1 VHAPQQM
8 ERPLLEQSF
17 GTVVREL
24 RTAAG
29 LSQERLAER
38 ADLHR
43 NYVGLIERGLNSPT
57 LAAVSA
63 LAGALGLLPSE
74 LVRLTE
80 ERAGL
85 LPTRPVPP

>member
-1 VHAPQQM
+1 M

-17 GTVVREL
+17 GAVVREL

-63 LAGALGLLPSE
+63 LACALGLLPSE

-85 LPTRPVPP
+85 PPTRPVPP